1 MFDGIKKYIQ
11 RKFVGRSFEA
21 ASIGR
26 ITADFLESSNEIDQD
41 IRVRGK
47 RLRNR
52 SRQAYI
58 NNAFATR
65 LVELYV
71 NDIAGENGHTF
82 QSDITRKSEDK
93 KTGDVFE
100 EADYEKNSAIE
111 NLWSEF
117 CKAKNFSVTGKD
129 SFGTTSRKAAAGR
142 FIDGEA
148 FIRRVWDTGAKFGF
162 YLQIIPPEIIAE
174 EYNAVL
180 PNGNI
185 VKMGIELNEWGRPV
199 RYYARKRTAEAQLW
213 GNRDAYSQLIPIAA
227 EDMIHWYDPK
237 FADQT
242 RGFSRFAP
250 ILLLLTWYR
259 DFTTN
264 SVLNA
269 KISAAKLGLLSDVD
283 PTNPMGELPGT
294 GKDAKKNITV
304 SAKPGSFQD
313 IGSKKLWQWDPKFPH
328 EQHEPFSRVILREIA
343 SGAFESYSSL
353 SGDYS
358 QHNFSSQRGE
368 AESIHRA
375 KKSEQQSMI
384 EAIDLRIFEWML
396 EGAVMKG
403 LLKVSSLQPLEQFN
417 KPYFA
422 GPSWDYINPVDES
435 NAVRSDLEACLVSPF
450 EIAAKKG
457 RKYED
462 ILRDR
467 QEAMRLEKKYGVM
480 PVYSKTGNISNEQ
493 PAAMPAPTATNGKQ
507 KTNGVAQ

>member
-11 RKFVGRSFEA
+11 RKLVWRSFEA

-26 ITADFLESSNEIDQD
+26 ITADFLEMSNEIDQD
-41 IRVRGK
+41 IRARGK

-52 SRQAYI
+52 ARQAYV

-65 LVELYV
+65 LVELYI

-93 KTGDVFE
+93 NTRETFV
-100 EADYEKNSAIE
+100 EADYEKNTLIE
-111 NLWSEF
+111 NLWTEF
-117 CKAKNFSVTGKD
+117 SKAKNFSVTGKD
-129 SFGTTSRKAAAGR
+129 SFGTISRKAAASR

-148 FIRRVWDTGAKFGF
+148 FIRRVWDRSAKFGF
-162 YLQIIPPEIIAE
+162 YTQIIPAETIAE
-174 EYNAVL
+174 DYNAVL

-185 VKMGIELNEWGRPV
+185 VKMGIELNEFGRPV
-199 RYYARKRTAEAQLW
+199 RYHAYKRTPDAQLH
-213 GNRDAYSQLIPIAA
+213 GNIGNAMMQLVPIPA

-237 FADQT
+237 FANQT

-250 ILLLLTWYR
+250 ILLQLTWYR
-259 DFTTN
+259 DFSN
-264 SVLNA
+264 YSVINA
-269 KISAAKLGLLSDVD
+269 KISAAKLGLLSDID
-283 PTNPMGELPGT
+283 PTNPMLEIPKT
-294 GKDAKKNITV
+294 GKDAKKNITI

-328 EQHEPFSRVILREIA
+328 EQQEPFARVMLREIA

-375 KKSEQQSMI
+375 KKAEQQSMI
-384 EAIDLRIFEWML
+384 ETIDLRIFEWML
-396 EGAVMKG
+396 EGAMMKG
-403 LLKVSSLQPLEQFN
+403 LLKISSYQTPEEYN

-450 EIAAKKG
+450 EVAAKKG

-467 QEAMRLEKKYGVM
+467 AEAIRLEKKYGVV
-480 PVYSKTGNISNEQ
+480 PVYGKTGNLSMESQIIQS
-493 PAAMPAPTATNGKQ
+493 TNGKP
-507 KTNGVAQ
+507 KTNGVAAQ